1 LRADEAE
8 LAGRWAR
15 QVLGEHA
22 FATPSLPRTS
32 AQGVKQHC
40 RIIEEDA
47 HSSDA
52 QSWQPKTKNKN
63 GRPGTTHKLKKY
75 PAVKARVGKSWVH
88 DGIYELTFE
97 EAVTKLRRGEGQ
109 LNPYTI
115 TDAATVK
122 DRNNPK

>member
-1 LRADEAE
+1 
-8 LAGRWAR
+8 
-15 QVLGEHA
+15 
-22 FATPSLPRTS
+22 
-32 AQGVKQHC
+32 
-40 RIIEEDA
+40 
-47 HSSDA
+47 
-52 QSWQPKTKNKN
+52 
-63 GRPGTTHKLKKY
+63 
-75 PAVKARVGKSWVH
+75 VKARVGKSWVH